1 MNLIIILIILIIGN
15 ITNGFIHNNK
25 FYKNSLQLNYYKM
38 FENENNLSIED
49 PIYIIIS
56 FRTKKTAKLL
66 DDMNY
71 FGLQTVFCDMHN
83 YNKKELKNIYFKY
96 IRRAK
101 FSFNYSEQPWI
112 FENNKFIGGLFE
124 IYSKIYENI

>member
-1 MNLIIILIILIIGN
+1 MIILLLSVIVN
-15 ITNGFIHNNK
+15 ITNGFIKNK
-25 FYKNSLQLNYYKM
+25 VYKNSLQLKYSINNKM
-38 FENENNLSIED
+38 FENENSLNIDD

-56 FRTKKTAKLL
+56 FRTTKAGKLL

-71 FGLQTVFCDMHN
+71 MGLQTVFCDMHN
-83 YNKKELKNIYFKY
+83 YKKDELKKIYNKY
-96 IRRAK
+96 IKKAK
-101 FSFNYSEQPWI
+101 FYFNYTEQPWI